1 MIGGRSRAAT
11 WAARVKRAV
20 LALALLAGVALAG
33 AAAGAASESDTATT
47 ASASPDVEALVD
59 QMGPLSAEER
69 AALLAKVTDS
79 QARELLLHYLA
90 LNAPAAP
97 EESAA
102 GSVSAI
108 TKAKEMAVQVGE
120 SLHQIGAAAPNV
132 VEAYGRLMEE
142 HLQVTFGAGGGLLI
156 LGTLLLLCAVGAV
169 AEWIVRR
176 GLEPVLRA
184 NREAPCETARG
195 QFLRTFTWLIAEL
208 AAILAFA
215 GGYVAAFFA
224 AWHGNPARRD
234 FVLAVLVAILIT
246 RVAVAL
252 TRFAFA
258 PKSPAWRLMPVD
270 DEAAAHFVRG
280 ARRLAVLGSV
290 LLLASMFGHAWGL
303 AHDEWRFIAL
313 VSGLVFAAAAL
324 NFIVRYQRHA
334 RRAVE
339 AALGSEAV
347 PRWAGGAAGWL
358 WHLLAVMYVL
368 AAFLLGSVS
377 LLVDRS
383 FDPVAAVLGFLIL
396 FVLYPYLNTLLGRM
410 IAPLRTGEDA
420 APPTPTYD
428 QQFMAEVGESEDEG
442 AINAAISAAALRAAD
457 RRTLQAD
464 RRVLRRIVAIA
475 TFVAC
480 LFLFAVVVGIDLFG
494 DTSAHPVASFLIRI
508 LVDVGLVGLVAYGFW
523 SFASAWID
531 RKLAEEYAKVPLGS
545 GDPTEGPAM
554 QGGTRLQT
562 TLPLVRKTLA
572 ITVLVLALLVSLD
585 ALGVNI
591 VPLIAG
597 AGVIGLAIGF
607 GSQTLVKDIIS
618 GLFFLMDDAFRIGEF
633 IESGSISGT
642 VERFNLRSLALRGYL
657 GAVYTVPYGAIGSV
671 TNYSRD
677 WVIMKLRFRVPY
689 DTDLDLVRKIFKKIG
704 QEMME
709 DPELGPNFLQPFK
722 SQGVVKMDDSA
733 FVVSGKFMTQPNK
746 QWGVRKAVYEK
757 VQQAFKENGIA
768 FAPKRVIVEV
778 PAEHHFEEDDEL
790 PRKRALT
797 AGAAAAVAT
806 EGD

>member
-1 MIGGRSRAAT
+1 MVGHCSGST
-11 WAARVKRAV
+11 SWAVRVKCGV
-20 LALALLAGVALAG
+20 LALAVLAGVALAG
-33 AAAGAASESDTATT
+33 AAAGAASESDAE
-47 ASASPDVEALVD
+47 ASAAASPDVEALVE
-59 QMGPLSAEER
+59 QMGPLTAEER

-90 LNAPAAP
+90 VNAPAAP
-97 EESAA
+97 EASAA

-108 TKAKEMAVQVGE
+108 AKAKEMAVEVGE
-120 SLHQIGAAAPNV
+120 SLHQIVAAAPDV
-132 VEAYGRLMEE
+132 IESYGRVMEE
-142 HLQVTFGAGGGLLI
+142 RLQVTFGAGGGFLI
-156 LGTLLLLCAVGAV
+156 IGTLLLLCAIGAV

-176 GLEPVLRA
+176 AIAPVLEA
-184 NREAPCETARG
+184 NRAGPHVNARD
-195 QFLRTFTWLIAEL
+195 QFLRTFIWLIAEL

-224 AWHGNPARRD
+224 AWHGNAARRD

-246 RVAVAL
+246 RVAVAI

-258 PKSPAWRLMPVD
+258 PKSRDWRLMPVD

-290 LLLASMFGHAWGL
+290 LLLGSMFGHAWGL

-313 VSGLVFAAAAL
+313 VSGLVFSVAAL
-324 NFIVRYQRHA
+324 IFIVRYQRHA

-339 AALGSEAV
+339 AALGSETV

-358 WHLLAVMYVL
+358 WHLLAVLYVVT
-368 AAFLLGSVS
+368 AFLLGSIS
-377 LLVDRS
+377 LLLNRS
-383 FDPVAAVLGFLIL
+383 FDPVAAVLGFLVL

-410 IAPLRTGEDA
+410 IAPLPSSEDT

-428 QQFMAEVGESEDEG
+428 EQFMTEIGESDDEG
-442 AINAAISAAALRAAD
+442 AINEAISAAARRAAD

-480 LFLFAVVVGIDLFG
+480 VFLFAVVIGVDLFG
-494 DTSAHPVASFLIRI
+494 DTSAYPVASLLIRI
-508 LVDVGLVGLVAYGFW
+508 LVDVGLVALVAYAVW

-531 RKLAEEYAKVPLGS
+531 RKLAEEHAKMPREEHDDV
-545 GDPTEGPAM
+545 GPAM

-572 ITVLVLALLVSLD
+572 ITILMLALLVSLD

-618 GLFFLMDDAFRIGEF
+618 GLFFLMDDAFRIGEY

-657 GAVYTVPYGAIGSV
+657 GAVYTVPYGAIGAV

-677 WVIMKLRFRVPY
+677 WVIKKLRFPVPF
-689 DTDLDLVRKIFKKIG
+689 DTDLDKVRKIFKKIG

-722 SQGVVKMDDSA
+722 SQGVVKMGDSA
-733 FVVSGKFMTQPNK
+733 FVVSGKFMTKPNK

-790 PRKRALT
+790 PRRPALP

-806 EGD
+806 EGG

>member
-1 MIGGRSRAAT
+1 MTGGGSRTTQWTRRAHRMVIAL
-11 WAARVKRAV
+11 AV
-20 LALALLAGVALAG
+20 LATVVLAGPGVRAQGGTGASEPAGAGSDIAALA
-33 AAAGAASESDTATT
+33 E
-47 ASASPDVEALVD
+47 

-69 AALLAKVTDS
+69 AALLARVTDA
-79 QARELLLHYLA
+79 QARELLIHYLS
-90 LNAPAAP
+90 LNAPAAADVP
-97 EESAA
+97 ASASA
-102 GSVSAI
+102 SAI
-108 TKAKEMAVQVGE
+108 ARAKQMAGQVGE
-120 SLHQIGAAAPNV
+120 SLRRVAAAAPDAV
-132 VEAYGRLMEE
+132 AAYGRVMEE
-142 HLQVTFGAGGGLLI
+142 RLEVTFGAGGGLLI
-156 LGTLLLLCAVGAV
+156 VGSLLLLCAAGVL
-169 AEWIVRR
+169 AEWLVRR
-176 GLEPVLRA
+176 ALEPILRA
-184 NREAPCETARG
+184 NRQGPCATARD
-195 QFLRTFTWLIAEL
+195 QFLRTFIWLVAEL
-208 AAILAFA
+208 VALLAFA

-258 PKSPAWRLMPVD
+258 PKSPDWRLMPVD

-290 LLLASMFGHAWGL
+290 LLLGSMFGHAWGMG
-303 AHDEWRFIAL
+303 HDEWRFVAL
-313 VSGLVFAAAAL
+313 VSGLVFAVAAL
-324 NFIVRYQRHA
+324 VFILRYQRHA

-339 AALGSEAV
+339 AALGSETV
-347 PRWAGGAAGWL
+347 PRWAGGAAGWF
-358 WHLLAVMYVL
+358 WHLLAVLYVV
-368 AAFLLGSVS
+368 AAFLIGSVS
-377 LLVDRS
+377 VLLDRP
-383 FDPVAAVLGFLIL
+383 FDPVAAVLGFVVL

-410 IAPLRTGEDA
+410 VAPLRPAEE
-420 APPTPTYD
+420 APAPGPTYD
-428 QQFMAEVGESEDEG
+428 AQFMAEIGESEDEG
-442 AINAAISAAALRAAD
+442 AINAAISSAALRAAD
-457 RRTLQAD
+457 RRSLQAD

-480 LFLFAVVVGIDLFG
+480 VLLFGVVIGVDLFG

-508 LVDVGLVGLVAYGFW
+508 LVDVGLVALVAYALW

-531 RKLAEEYAKVPLGS
+531 RKLAEEHAKMPQEEHDDV
-545 GDPTEGPAM
+545 GPAM

-562 TLPLVRKTLA
+562 TLPLIRKTLA
-572 ITVLVLALLVSLD
+572 VTILLLALLVSLD

-618 GLFFLMDDAFRIGEF
+618 GLFFLMDDAFRIGEY

-642 VERFNLRSLALRGYL
+642 VERFNLRSLSLRGYL
-657 GAVYTVPYGAIGSV
+657 GAVYTVPYGAIGAV

-689 DTDLDLVRKIFKKIG
+689 DTDLEKVRKIFKKIG

-733 FVVSGKFMTQPNK
+733 FVVSGKFMTKPNK
-746 QWGVRKAVYEK
+746 QWGVRRAVYQK
-757 VQQAFKENGIA
+757 VQRAFQENGIA

-778 PAEHHFEEDDEL
+778 PADHHFDDDDDV
-790 PRKRALT
+790 PHAARALP
-797 AGAAAAVAT
+797 AGAAAAIAA
-806 EGD
+806 ESG